1 MRALRLLLAL
11 LAIAAG
17 VTLGALNPDPVSIDL
32 GLLVIHATVG
42 VVLLSSLLAGALVA
56 GIVLVLTV
64 VVPLQHRLRSA
75 LRATQPTQRPG
86 S

>member
-1 MRALRLLLAL
+1 MRVLRLLLAIL
-11 LAIAAG
+11 SIAAG

-32 GLLVIHATVG
+32 GLVVLHSTLGI
-42 VVLLSSLLAGALVA
+42 VLLSSLLAGALAA

-64 VVPLQHRLRSA
+64 VVPLQHRLRGASR
-75 LRATQPTQRPG
+75 RAQPTQRSG